1 MYLTQGALGTIA
13 ALALLLS
20 LVAVAVALANRRP
33 AAAPAA
39 VAPEKTEA
47 PAQPATPVAKPVAPV
62 AEQPTAAVPA
72 RLPEGISKITP
83 APADGELTAVIA
95 AALAAYLDA
104 EGGRTGEAVTHVTN
118 VGSTGAPWSAAGRQA
133 VIESRQTMYGKGYR
147 R

>member
-33 AAAPAA
+33 AAAPVA

-47 PAQPATPVAKPVAPV
+47 PAQPAAPAPTPVTPV
-62 AEQPTAAVPA
+62 AEQPTAAAPA

-104 EGGRTGEAVTHVTN
+104 EGGQTGAAVTHVTN
-118 VGSTGAPWSAAGRQA
+118 VGSTGAPWSAAGRQS